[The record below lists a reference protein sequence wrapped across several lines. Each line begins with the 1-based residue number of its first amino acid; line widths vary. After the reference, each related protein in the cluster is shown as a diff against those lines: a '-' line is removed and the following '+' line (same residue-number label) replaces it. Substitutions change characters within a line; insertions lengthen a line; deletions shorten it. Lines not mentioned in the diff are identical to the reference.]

1 MDKGV
6 LLKKRL
12 KKWHITQ
19 LALGAETGRDKAAI
33 SRQLSGEAELAEDV
47 AEAGQALI
55 RIARTK
61 QTMTVA
67 AAMLATILTA
77 GYIGERAE
85 ISERLEGAASAKLDG
100 LRGLASEMAEQL
112 HAAIDD
118 DE

>member
-1 MDKGV
+1 MSEADD
-6 LLKKRL
+6 LKAKLRRAGISQ
-12 KKWHITQ
+12 KQ
-19 LALGAETGRDKAAI
+19 LGRETGRDRAAI
-33 SRQLSGEAELAEDV
+33 SRQLSGEARLTGDV
-47 AEAGQALI
+47 REGAKTLL
-55 RIARTK
+55 RITRTK
-61 QTMTVA
+61 QTMTVV